1 MRKVSREEI
10 LNSNPVKVMF
20 VLSLP
25 IMVSQLL
32 QTLYNL
38 ADMFWLGHLPASE
51 SGDAVAGMQIAWPL
65 IWFLIA
71 FSAGFAMAGI
81 ALVSQYIGAGD
92 RKKANFSAGQVLS
105 LSIIFGVVIAI
116 VGVIFSP
123 IFAHLI
129 TKNVAVVKNAVLYL
143 ELIFLGIPFIFITAV
158 FQAILS
164 AEGDTITPMYVSLIT
179 VTLNIIL
186 DPFLIFGWWRFPKM
200 GIQGAAL
207 ATIVCQ
213 SIASIIA
220 LYVLFKGKKGI
231 KVTLKDLI
239 PDFSWV
245 KRIFKIGLPAAIG
258 NGTSAFGFLIVT
270 AIIGRVS
277 NAEVALAAYGIGD
290 RIISLEFIIV
300 DALAM
305 GIATLVGQNLGAN
318 LIGRVTEIAKKGLQ
332 IELLITLAESALLF
346 ALRVPLFKLF
356 IPGRVDILAEGVQFV
371 TIFMVGIPFFGI
383 IDATSSLFRGS
394 GHNTQP
400 MIVDIVRL
408 WGLRIPLAFLF
419 SMHFGSTG
427 IWWGMALSNVGAAI
441 LAIFFY
447 SKGQWKKRVIEEKP
461 IEETVPSPVPPE

>member
-1 MRKVSREEI
+1 MRKLTREEI
-10 LNSNPVKVMF
+10 LRGSPVKAMF
-20 VLSLP
+20 VLSFP
-25 IMVSQLL
+25 MMISQLL

-51 SGDAVAGMQIAWPL
+51 SGGAVAGMQIAWPL

-81 ALVSQYIGAGD
+81 ALVSQYVGAGD

-105 LSIIFGVVIAI
+105 LSIIFGVIIAI
-116 VGVIFSP
+116 IGVIFSP
-123 IFAHLI
+123 LFARLI
-129 TKNVAVVKNAVLYL
+129 TKNAAVVKNAVLYL
-143 ELIFLGIPFIFITAV
+143 ELIFLGMPFMFVAAV

-164 AEGDTITPMYVSLIT
+164 AEGDTITPMYVNLVT
-179 VTLNIIL
+179 VTLNIVL
-186 DPFLIFGWWRFPKM
+186 DPFLIFGLWRFPKM

-213 SIASIIA
+213 GIASIIA
-220 LYVLFKGKKGI
+220 LYILFKGKKGI

-245 KRIFKIGLPAAIG
+245 RKIFKIGIPAAIG

-290 RIISLEFIIV
+290 RMISLEFIIT

-318 LIGRVTEIAKKGLQ
+318 LIKRVTEIAKKGLQ
-332 IELLITLAESALLF
+332 IEILITVAESILLF
-346 ALRVPLFKLF
+346 ALRVPLFKVF
-356 IPGRVDILAEGVQFV
+356 IPGRADILAEGVRFV
-371 TIFMVGIPFFGI
+371 TIFMIGIPFFGI
-383 IDATSSLFRGS
+383 IDATSALFRGS
-394 GHNTQP
+394 GHNTPP

-419 SMHFGSTG
+419 SLKFGSIG
-427 IWWGMALSNVGAAI
+427 IWWGMALSNVGAAT
-441 LAIFFY
+441 LALFFY
-447 SKGQWKKRVIEEKP
+447 FKGEWKKKVIEEKQL
-461 IEETVPSPVPPE
+461 EEVPSPIPPE